1 MKDLIG
7 VSIDRYE
14 IQAKIGEGG
23 MALVYRAYDSRLK
36 RDVAIK
42 VIHASNA
49 QQERFFK
56 RFERE
61 ARAMAVLSH
70 PGIVQIYDVGD
81 FDGLPY
87 LVMEY
92 LPGGTLKR
100 YLGRPLAWQEAV
112 SMLLPVSDALAYA
125 HKQGIIH
132 RDVKPS
138 NILLDGL
145 GKTRLSDFG
154 IAKFLDQKETME
166 LTGTNLG
173 VGTPEYMAPEQ
184 GMGKDLDERADM
196 YALATVCFE
205 LVTGKKPFQG
215 GQALEI
221 LVRKINEPPPHA
233 ADILHGLPELLDQTL
248 YKAMASQP
256 EARHATMA
264 LFTSSLARV
273 LGKAESGA
281 LPDLHETESEEEA
294 TKDFDLLSPE
304 SLELALEGY
313 RSQLAEMA
321 ASVPALQEQVQAA
334 VAAKDWGKV
343 QEISEQIKVC
353 ENSQATYQE
362 TIARLSLISDLRNQ
376 GDQALNTGEWEG
388 LEPIILRL
396 GELGQ
401 TGERYAQ
408 ILTKGLRQ
416 ARQAKVE
423 QISQEVRGHID
434 NQDWRSVETGLEQL
448 RAIGLDAQDS
458 HADLWAR
465 YQAARKAVEQQKTE
479 IQRLTKLA
487 NDAMNEG
494 DWVRTDAAVIA
505 LKRLGVEGQ
514 KAAQPLSDAL
524 FRKRQESETRDA
536 HARQLIA
543 RVEAAINSGDWAQ
556 AESGLAE
563 LRQMDAREWDARV
576 EALAGELEARKTWA
590 ARREQEKAEA
600 ALAAE
605 QHKKEMRR
613 LSVLTSEAVSME
625 DWQAAENALAS
636 LRKLGEAGQREAAE
650 LAVQLAEE
658 RRAAEDRERQIAEAA
673 IKEAEIQEEETRPA
687 VEAAPVLPQTEIQQQ
702 PEEEH
707 TSLPTA
713 AAAQPQKREKKPSGL
728 LKTLLPIGAGLLAV
742 AAAVILLG
750 NNGSLPVAAM
760 EETPA
765 AVVIE
770 MQNTT
775 STQLP
780 TRMETPLPTATLTEV
795 PTETP
800 IPSPTP
806 ISKVSQKDG
815 MEMVFVPA
823 GEFTMGSDDG
833 QADEQPVHEVYLDGY
848 WIDKFEVTNAQFA
861 HFVEETGHKT
871 DAERAGLA
879 YVYFGGS
886 WKGVNGAD
894 WRRPEGPD
902 TSNSSRMGHPVVQ
915 VSWNDAV
922 AYCKWAGRRLPSE
935 AEWEKAARGT
945 DGRIYP
951 WGNESP
957 SASLLNYNG
966 NEGGTTAV
974 GSYPSGESPYGVLDM
989 AGNVWEWVADWYD
1002 YGYYRISPDENPT
1015 GPASGAY
1022 RILRGGS
1029 WYINEVFARSA
1040 PRNRSNPVFTNVD
1053 RGFRCAVRASSS
1065 EINQYSS
1072 LELITTPTPIA
1083 SPIPAPELTVGSTSI
1098 SEFDG
1103 MEQVY
1108 VPAGEFTMGSNT
1120 GNSNER
1126 PVHKVYL
1133 DGYWIDKNEVTNAQY
1148 AKCVAA
1154 GKCPKPSDTQYYAN
1168 SQYVNHPVVYV
1179 SWYNANDYCAWA
1191 GRRLPSEAE
1200 WEKAARGTDERTYP
1214 WGNGNPSAGLLNY
1227 LGNES
1232 GTTEVG
1238 SYPRGAS
1245 RYGALDMAGNV
1256 WEWVADWYDEGYYS
1270 KSPGENPTG
1279 PANGDYRVL
1288 RGGSW
1293 NSSVRDVRSAYRSR
1307 VIPVSSHYGGFRC
1320 VVSEAAP

>member
-313 RSQLAEMA
+313 RSQLVEMA

-408 ILTKGLRQ
+408 ILKKGLQQ

-423 QISQEVRGHID
+423 QISQGIKAHID

-465 YQAARKAVEQQKTE
+465 YQAARKAVEQQKNE

-487 NDAMNEG
+487 NDALNEG
-494 DWVRTDAAVIA
+494 DWARTEAAVIA
-505 LKRLGVEGQ
+505 LKRMGAEGQ
-514 KAAQPLSDAL
+514 KAAQPLAETLS
-524 FRKRQESETRDA
+524 RKRQESETRDA

-556 AESGLAE
+556 AENTLAE

-605 QHKKEMRR
+605 QHKKEMQR
-613 LSVLTSEAVSME
+613 LSVLTREAVSIE

-658 RRAAEDRERQIAEAA
+658 RRAAEDRERQAAEAA
-673 IKEAEIQEEETRPA
+673 TKEAEIQEEGTRPA
-687 VEAAPVLPQTEIQQQ
+687 VEAAPVLLKTEIQQQ
-702 PEEEH
+702 PEKEQAR
-707 TSLPTA
+707 LMA
-713 AAAQPQKREKKPSGL
+713 AVAAQPQKREKKPSAL
-728 LKTLLPIGAGLLAV
+728 LKTLLPVGAGLLAV

-765 AVVIE
+765 AVGVE
-770 MQNTT
+770 MQTAT
-775 STQLP
+775 ATQVP

-800 IPSPTP
+800 FPSPTP
-806 ISKVSQKDG
+806 ITKVSQKDG

-823 GEFTMGSDDG
+823 GEFIMGSDDG
-833 QADEQPVHEVYLDGY
+833 EPDEQPAHVVYLDAY
-848 WIDKFEVTNAQFA
+848 WIDRYEVSLKQYLNC
-861 HFVEETGHKT
+861 VE
-871 DAERAGLA
+871 AGVCSDG
-879 YVYFGGS
+879 YIYTVGI
-886 WKGVNGAD
+886 
-894 WRRPEGPD
+894 
-902 TSNSSRMGHPVVQ
+902 NSSNYPVEVQ
-915 VSWNDAV
+915 WSDANR
-922 AYCKWAGRRLPSE
+922 YCGWVGKELPSE
-935 AEWEKAARGT
+935 AMWEKAARGT
-945 DGRIYP
+945 DGRTYP
-951 WGNESP
+951 WGYEEPLAQFVNLTGAIKNVKSF
-957 SASLLNYNG
+957 
-966 NEGGTTAV
+966 
-974 GSYPSGESPYGVLDM
+974 PSGVSPYGIYNMV
-989 AGNVWEWVADWYD
+989 GNVSEWTSDWYD
-1002 YGYYRISPDENPT
+1002 ENFYRYSPYKNPRPINQSIYRVVKGMDIGDLRPSNRVPVSTVLRLNAVISF
-1015 GPASGAY
+1015 S
-1022 RILRGGS
+1022 
-1029 WYINEVFARSA
+1029 
-1040 PRNRSNPVFTNVD
+1040 
-1053 RGFRCAVRASSS
+1053 GFRCVAHPSYI

-1072 LELITTPTPIA
+1072 NELIQIVTPTLTP
-1083 SPIPAPELTVGSTSI
+1083 SPTPAPELTVGSTRI
-1098 SEFDG
+1098 SEVDG

-1108 VPAGEFTMGSNT
+1108 VPAGEFTMGSDD
-1120 GNSNER
+1120 SWPNER
-1126 PVHKVYL
+1126 PAHVVYL
-1133 DGYWIDKNEVTNAQY
+1133 DAYWIDRSEVRVEQY
-1148 AKCVAA
+1148 QKCIDAGVCRDNWKYASIYYGAILNPAKY
-1154 GKCPKPSDTQYYAN
+1154 PII
-1168 SQYVNHPVVYV
+1168 YV
-1179 SWYNANDYCAWA
+1179 SFNDAYRYCSWA
-1191 GRRLPSEAE
+1191 ERRLPTEAE
-1200 WEKAARGTDERTYP
+1200 WEKAARGTDERLYP
-1214 WGNGNPSAGLLNY
+1214 WGNEEPTSLLVNLSGNIKP
-1227 LGNES
+1227 
-1232 GTTEVG
+1232 V
-1238 SYPRGAS
+1238 AS
-1245 RYGALDMAGNV
+1245 FFPGISPYGVYNMAGNV
-1256 WEWVADWYDEGYYS
+1256 QEWTADWYGEDYYS
-1270 KSPGENPTG
+1270 TSPVKNPIG
-1279 PANGDYRVL
+1279 PPSGQYRVL

-1293 NSSVRDVRSAYRSR
+1293 VINEGSVRSALRNWANPDSKL
-1307 VIPVSSHYGGFRC
+1307 IDLGFRC